1 MGNLVFQA
9 TLGGQVNLVGPN
21 TASTFNLNVPAVSST
36 IATLT
41 GTETFTN
48 KTLTSPTLTTPV
60 LGTPSSGTLTS
71 CTGLPVGGISATGTP
86 SSTTFLRGDGS
97 WNTVTGSQWT
107 TTGSNI
113 YYSGGNVGIGSAP
126 SAWSGFTALD
136 IGSQSSLWSIGS
148 GNGTS
153 YYSNNLYYNGS
164 ARIYKTTGG
173 ASEYTQSSGQHQFYV
188 AASGTAGNS
197 VSLSEAMRIDS
208 SQNATF
214 TKNVTTNG
222 GKFAIQSGGT
232 EYGAISTASGDV
244 TYASSN
250 GGYLKLSSNSSQIIG
265 YTTSGQAFNAS
276 GTNFNIVG
284 ALSKGSGSFRIEHP
298 LPSLSETHQL
308 VHSFIEGPQADLI
321 YRGKVNLVN
330 GQAQINI
337 DSVATMTDGTF
348 EVLCRDI
355 QCFTSN
361 ESDWGHV
368 RGSVTGNILN
378 IEAQD
383 NTSTALISWMVI
395 GERKDKHMMHT
406 EWTDENGKVIV
417 EPLKVVDERA
427 SL

>member
-1 MGNLVFQA
+1 
-9 TLGGQVNLVGPN
+9 
-21 TASTFNLNVPAVSST
+21 VPAVSST

-48 KTLTSPTLTTPV
+48 KTLTAPTLTSPNITTA
-60 LGTPSSGTLTS
+60 LTLTS
-71 CTGLPVGGISATGTP
+71 AAGTSGQVLTSAGSGSAPTW
-86 SSTTFLRGDGS
+86 TTVS
-97 WNTVTGSQWT
+97 ASQWT
-107 TTGSNI
+107 TSGSNI
-113 YYSGGNVGIGSAP
+113 YYNTGKVGIGTSSPSSALHI
-126 SAWSGFTALD
+126 S
-136 IGSQSSLWSIGS
+136 
-148 GNGTS
+148 
-153 YYSNNLYYNGS
+153 GS
-164 ARIYKTTGG
+164 ALSDGSDIKLQNT
-173 ASEYTQSSGQHQFYV
+173 
-188 AASGTAGNS
+188 ASGGGTWRIGDGVGGNAG
-197 VSLSEAMRIDS
+197 SLSFYDSVAGATAFSINS
-208 SQNATF
+208 SQNVTF

-383 NTSTALISWMVI
+383 NTSSALVSWMVI

-417 EPLKVVDERA
+417 EPLKVIDERA

>member
-1 MGNLVFQA
+1 MAVPNIFATATSSIPLSQLDQNFATAVVLGNTSVYLGNTTT
-9 TLGGQVNLVGPN
+9 TLGNVTLANANVTTALLLTGAAGTSGQV
-21 TASTFNLNVPAVSST
+21 
-36 IATLT
+36 
-41 GTETFTN
+41 
-48 KTLTSPTLTTPV
+48 LTS
-60 LGTPSSGTLTS
+60 G
-71 CTGLPVGGISATGTP
+71 
-86 SSTTFLRGDGS
+86 
-97 WNTVTGSQWT
+97 
-107 TTGSNI
+107 
-113 YYSGGNVGIGSAP
+113 
-126 SAWSGFTALD
+126 
-136 IGSQSSLWSIGS
+136 GS
-148 GNGTS
+148 GAAPTWANATSTPTSIVNGTS
-153 YYSNNLYYNGS
+153 NVTVN
-164 ARIYKTTGG
+164 
-173 ASEYTQSSGQHQFYV
+173 SSGGTIT
-188 AASGTAGNS
+188 AATAGS
-197 VSLSEAMRIDS
+197 TALTIDTL
-208 SQNATF
+208 QNALF
-214 TKNVTTNG
+214 TKNITTNG

-232 EYGAISTASGDV
+232 EYGAITTASGDV

-337 DSVATMTDGTF
+337 DSVAKMTEGTF
-348 EVLCRDI
+348 EVLCRDV

-383 NTSTALISWMVI
+383 NTSTALVSWIVI